1 MLVFSPRTQL
11 CQYGYPQVMLA
22 WLSSGGNERARRR
35 PGYGDIMYILCLLV
49 FFSLGGPMS
58 FEFFALA
65 PILLPVAV
73 NSHIPL
79 TDYKSPKDPPSIS
92 HPPLPRCPRVPQMP
106 TFVGLPIPW
115 EHCQPALG
123 IKFTRDYPIL
133 SSNLTLG
140 MWRFTLHNA
149 SNITPYV

>member
-1 MLVFSPRTQL
+1 MTTRNFHGNLTYGTMLGMEL
-11 CQYGYPQVMLA
+11 
-22 WLSSGGNERARRR
+22 
-35 PGYGDIMYILCLLV
+35 
-49 FFSLGGPMS
+49 
-58 FEFFALA
+58 
-65 PILLPVAV
+65 
-73 NSHIPL
+73 HIPL

-140 MWRFTLHNA
+140 MWTFTSHDA
-149 SNITPYV
+149 SNITPYVNRVTIRF